1 MIPQPD
7 EEYFANDHT
16 AETMITLRTISQP
29 MRLVTAV
36 GAAGAGVQGGGAAV
50 VQQSTG
56 EGTGAEQGSRI
67 HDANIS
73 YANIEVGNYNGW
85 IPLSTLERI

>member
-16 AETMITLRTISQP
+16 ADAIGYSRWGS
-29 MRLVTAV
+29 
-36 GAAGAGVQGGGAAV
+36 GSGSAGRWRRDAQEESIGLGRWGG
-50 VQQSTG
+50 
-56 EGTGAEQGSRI
+56 EAEQGSRI
-67 HDANIS
+67 QDGNISYANIS

-85 IPLSTLERI
+85 IPLTTLERI

>member
-36 GAAGAGVQGGGAAV
+36 GAAGAGVQGGGVGDAQEESIGQWRRGGEAERSTAV
-50 VQQSTG
+50 VQRSTG
-56 EGTGAEQGSRI
+56 SAGQSKGAE
-67 HDANIS
+67 
-73 YANIEVGNYNGW
+73 
-85 IPLSTLERI
+85 